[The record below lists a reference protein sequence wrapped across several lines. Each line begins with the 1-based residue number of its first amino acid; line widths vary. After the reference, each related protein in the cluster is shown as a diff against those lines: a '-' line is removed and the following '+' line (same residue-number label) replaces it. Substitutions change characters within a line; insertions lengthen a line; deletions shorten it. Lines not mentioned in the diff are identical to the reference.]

1 MLAGR
6 GCRISPRAGL
16 RVPAVGLDAG
26 PAPEAA
32 RRRWVRG
39 GAVRVPGA
47 GRARSRDPG
56 RVLLPAPEDTGFEN
70 AQQAILIERYTT
82 GNYCVRDSTVTYMP
96 VISGE
101 LVLGTPL

>member
-1 MLAGR
+1 M
-6 GCRISPRAGL
+6 
-16 RVPAVGLDAG
+16 
-26 PAPEAA
+26 
-32 RRRWVRG
+32 
-39 GAVRVPGA
+39 PGA

-101 LVLGTPL
+101 LVLGHTVVSGLAGLRPARRGAAGPVVGPAVSVHRQRRRASRCLTRRG

>member
-1 MLAGR
+1 M
-6 GCRISPRAGL
+6 
-16 RVPAVGLDAG
+16 
-26 PAPEAA
+26 
-32 RRRWVRG
+32 
-39 GAVRVPGA
+39 PGA

-101 LVLGTPL
+101 LVLGHTVVSGLAACGRPGAARPGPWWARP